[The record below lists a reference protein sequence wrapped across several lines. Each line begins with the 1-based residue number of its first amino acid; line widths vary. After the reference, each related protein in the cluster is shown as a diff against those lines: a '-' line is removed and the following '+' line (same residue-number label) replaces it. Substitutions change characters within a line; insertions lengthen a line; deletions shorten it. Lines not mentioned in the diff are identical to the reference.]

1 MQPHLLERACVTKA
15 DLNVEFKHGVE
26 EQYIRGIWA
35 IVGKY
40 LDEFEIR
47 MSDEEEEYREEET
60 EE

>member
-26 EQYIRGIWA
+26 EQYSRGIWA
-35 IVGKY
+35 IVGKD
-40 LDEFEIR
+40 LDELEIP